1 MWSPPHYH
9 HNTCHKNN
17 LNLCVQ
23 NEPVTVGA
31 DATVYV
37 WFLGQICVSKSQ
49 TYCIPLHPLFVC
61 GDSDYVWDSVHL
73 KAPYCMGLIRI
84 KQNVNAILI

>member
-49 TYCIPLHPLFVC
+49 TYTVTSALCMQRFRLCLGQCTPESTVLH
-61 GDSDYVWDSVHL
+61 G
-73 KAPYCMGLIRI
+73 IN
-84 KQNVNAILI
+84 QN